1 MKIIHLDH
9 PPAIEMNAAGK
20 VLALGF
26 FDGVHIGHQKVIKTA
41 IKAAREKELEAAVM
55 GFLSLRQG
63 DVLTP
68 PEDMADLIAALG
80 ADTFYVVHSDIDRL
94 SHQSLIEQYV
104 SPLNIK
110 EMVVGFDFTYGFG
123 SGDMPTDVEQLS
135 DGKCPVTI
143 VPAVTLNGVT
153 VTSERVRALIHQGDM
168 SAAEE
173 LLGHSYRMKG
183 QVVHGDKR
191 GGEVLGFPT
200 ANIEISAPY
209 VYPDSG
215 IYAVQMKTKTGV
227 YDGVGYIGSRPTF
240 YEHDQIVTMEI
251 HLFDFDQDVY
261 GESVSVDWCH
271 KLRDDIKFTNV
282 PDLID
287 QMKHDVARAR
297 DYFNKK
303 KNPGQTG

>member
-9 PPAIEMNAAGK
+9 PPAVEINGDGK

-26 FDGVHIGHQKVIKTA
+26 FDGVHIGHQKVIETA

-55 GFLSLRQG
+55 GLLSPRQG

-68 PEDMADLIAALG
+68 PEDMADLLAALG
-80 ADTFYVVHSDIDRL
+80 ADTFYVVHSDFGRL

-104 SPLNIK
+104 SKLNIK
-110 EMVVGFDFTYGFG
+110 EMVVGF
-123 SGDMPTDVEQLS
+123 GDMPTDVDQLS
-135 DGKCPVTI
+135 GGKFPVTI

-153 VTSERVRALIHQGDM
+153 VTSKRIRALIHQGAM

-209 VYPDSG
+209 VYPGSG

-261 GESVSVDWCH
+261 GESVSVDWCL

-297 DYFNKK
+297 DYFKGRK
-303 KNPGQTG
+303 ALANPANPCQ